1 MPAVY
6 GKEGLYWV
14 NGISH
19 LAGIAM
25 IQTCLESLLPI
36 KCPIDILSRSLPHPV
51 VLERKTIGHN
61 LNRNHNL
68 AKSQWLEHLA
78 HAEVCHKHL
87 EQLGLRKRKLFD
99 CLQNIF
105 VLRLLLL
112 NEWTA
117 KQSCCTPFGWLWL
130 FVFVLVFVQ
139 CPKPVWGSSPGRP
152 GTRRAPCQWAA
163 TWSNDP
169 RKGISREASEK
180 KMNSWKLEMWQRLN
194 RDTVDNYTLITNPSL
209 LGSCC

>member
-105 VLRLLLL
+105 VLHLLLFNELAVGKPFANPLVDSDSLYLFSSLSSVQHLSEEVLLVDRERVVLPASELPLDPTIQERGLRGRLLRKI
-112 NEWTA
+112 WT
-117 KQSCCTPFGWLWL
+117 
-130 FVFVLVFVQ
+130 V
-139 CPKPVWGSSPGRP
+139 
-152 GTRRAPCQWAA
+152 
-163 TWSNDP
+163 
-169 RKGISREASEK
+169 E
-180 KMNSWKLEMWQRLN
+180 SWKCD
-194 RDTVDNYTLITNPSL
+194 RD
-209 LGSCC
+209 